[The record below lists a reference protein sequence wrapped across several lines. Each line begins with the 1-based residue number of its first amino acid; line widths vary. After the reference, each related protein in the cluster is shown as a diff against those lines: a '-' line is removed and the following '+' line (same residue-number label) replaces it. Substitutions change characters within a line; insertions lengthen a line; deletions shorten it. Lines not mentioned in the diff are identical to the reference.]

1 MKRHN
6 SDVFTVKAHNVVVE
20 PETKAQQQCWESEV
34 IKGNKQQIKI
44 FNILRY
50 ILNQLQIKTLND
62 QSPSSETALLY

>member
-34 IKGNKQQIKI
+34 IKSNKQQIKI
-44 FNILRY
+44 
-50 ILNQLQIKTLND
+50 
-62 QSPSSETALLY
+62 